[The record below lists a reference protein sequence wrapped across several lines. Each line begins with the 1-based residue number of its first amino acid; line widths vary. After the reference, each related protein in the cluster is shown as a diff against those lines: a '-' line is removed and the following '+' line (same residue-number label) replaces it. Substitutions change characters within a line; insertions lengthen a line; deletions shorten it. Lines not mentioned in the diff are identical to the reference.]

1 MVAISAKMVGEL
13 REQTGA
19 GLMDC
24 KNALSESGGDI
35 EKAAEILKKK
45 GVASAAKKA
54 DRTATEGIIEAYI
67 HTGGRVGVLLQ
78 LNCETDFVAEND
90 QFKALARDIAMHI
103 AATAPV
109 YVQSQD
115 IPADVI
121 AREEALAAEQVAEK
135 PAHAIAAI
143 VRGKMEKYYASICL
157 LNQPF
162 VKDPDVTIGELISSF
177 VARIG
182 ENIRIGRFARFQ
194 IGG

>member
-24 KNALSESGGDI
+24 KNALTESGGDV

-54 DRTATEGIIEAYI
+54 DRSATEGIIESYI

-78 LNCETDFVAEND
+78 LNCETDFVAKND

-103 AATAPV
+103 AASAPV
-109 YVQSQD
+109 YVHFS
-115 IPADVI
+115 DVPEDVV
-121 AREEALAAEQVAEK
+121 AREEALAAEQVAGK

-162 VKDPDVTIGELISSF
+162 VKDPDVTIGELISGF

-182 ENIRIGRFARFQ
+182 ENIRVGRFTRFQ